1 MQTPNRD
8 LFPTAAML
16 ERFPTITPL
25 LVNEPIDNAFKRH
38 EVISVAAKKLYHR
51 LGLLSIILVGG
62 SAIYTVADTLL
73 MKGAAGPL
81 VSLAAAIA
89 GSIGLGSQIYMLAAK
104 LKSKWLVNRFACER
118 IRSLKFQ
125 SYSIAATAA
134 DEEELARRIKPY
146 CAAELAKLESELNMG
161 ISTFETFVPDKAVIV
176 PKRGPGPINE
186 TMVQEAIDAF
196 RELRVQYQD
205 RFAAGELHRLKE
217 HKRAFHSA
225 ADTLYFVGACL
236 VLLSL
241 LSKIVPAAIPISA
254 WVDFLAISA
263 FILSISKDVLDNA
276 ALTAPSAARFQ
287 RYRED
292 IAEVEAQIAAGAEL
306 DSFVPQMERVALG
319 ELEEFCDASKSINY
333 RL

>member
-8 LFPTAAML
+8 LFPTDAML

-25 LVNEPIDNAFKRH
+25 LVNEPVDNAFKRH

-51 LGLLSIILVGG
+51 LGLVSIILVGG

-73 MKGAAGPL
+73 MKGAAGQL
-81 VSLAAAIA
+81 VSLGAAIA
-89 GSIGLGSQIYMLAAK
+89 GSIGLAAQIYMLAAK

-118 IRSLKFQ
+118 LRSLKFQ
-125 SYSIAATAA
+125 AYSIAASAA

-146 CAAELAKLESELNMG
+146 CAAELAKLDSELNMG
-161 ISTFETFVPDKAVIV
+161 IATFETFVPDKAVIV

-186 TMVQEAIDAF
+186 TMVREATEAF

-225 ADTLYFVGACL
+225 ADTLYFAGACL

-241 LSKIVPAAIPISA
+241 LSKIVPAIPISA

-292 IAEVEAQIAAGAEL
+292 IAEVEAQIAAGADL

>member
-1 MQTPNRD
+1 MQEPNRD

-25 LVNEPIDNAFKRH
+25 LVNEPVDNAFKHH
-38 EVISVAAKKLYHR
+38 EVISVAAKRLYHR

-73 MKGAAGPL
+73 MKGAAGQL
-81 VSLAAAIA
+81 VSLGAAIA
-89 GSIGLGSQIYMLAAK
+89 GSIGLGAQIFMLAAK

-118 IRSLKFQ
+118 LRSLKFQ
-125 SYSIAATAA
+125 AYSIAATAA
-134 DEEELARRIKPY
+134 DEEELAKRLKPY
-146 CAAELAKLESELNMG
+146 CAAELAKLEAELNMG
-161 ISTFETFVPDKAVIV
+161 IATFETFVPDKAVIV
-176 PKRGPGPINE
+176 PARGPGPVNP
-186 TMVQEAIDAF
+186 TMVREAIEAF

-217 HKRAFHSA
+217 HRRAFHSA
-225 ADTLYFVGACL
+225 ADTLYFAGACL

-241 LSKIVPAAIPISA
+241 LSKIVPAIPISA

-292 IAEVEAQIAAGAEL
+292 IAEVEAQITAGAEL